1 MKIINLEDFK
11 QIDMKIG
18 TVITA
23 EEFKEAKNPAIKLKI
38 DFGELGVKQS
48 SAQITDY
55 YFPEDLIGTQVTA
68 IVNFPAMRIAGYKS
82 EVLVLGA
89 VPSDEKVVLL
99 KPDRK
104 VPNGTKI
111 S

>member
-23 EEFKEAKNPAIKLKI
+23 EEFKEAQNPAIKLKI

>member
-1 MKIINLEDFK
+1 MKIINLEGVK
-11 QIDMKIG
+11 QIDMRIG
-18 TVITA
+18 AVITA
-23 EEFKEAKNPAIKLKI
+23 EEVRDANNRAIKLNI
-38 DFGELGVKQS
+38 DFGELGSKQS
-48 SAQITDY
+48 SSQITDY
-55 YFPEDLIGTQVTA
+55 YFPEDIIGTQVTA

-82 EVLVLGA
+82 EGLVLGA

-99 KPDRK
+99 KPERK